1 MLQMAFS
8 IVLLQIACGR
18 DKEGHSHGI
27 GQGMAVN
34 IGKHHLAFS

>member
-8 IVLLQIACGR
+8 IVLLQITCGR
-18 DKEGHSHGI
+18 DKEGHSHGT

-34 IGKHHLAFS
+34 IGKHRLAFS